1 VRISLWRV
9 SIQILWRVEG
19 LSLSE
24 PKSLFN
30 GRNVVMYF
38 DARKALNQPPST
50 KLQTAPAKN
59 ERAGGTIDIPSAAPM
74 GPAPQIRDW
83 KAANMLDS
91 ANNKL
96 QELMQLLYLLSRD
109 PDVPKD
115 ARYHVTVAQGEIALL
130 AQVMRN
136 STPPEGGEPP
146 AGREASSADDQA
158 HRTAHP

>member
-1 VRISLWRV
+1 
-9 SIQILWRVEG
+9 
-19 LSLSE
+19 
-24 PKSLFN
+24 
-30 GRNVVMYF
+30 MYF
-38 DARKALNQPPST
+38 DERKAWNQPPST
-50 KLQTAPAKN
+50 KLQTHRITSAQTKD
-59 ERAGGTIDIPSAAPM
+59 ERAGDIVENPYTAPM

-109 PDVPKD
+109 PEVPKD

-136 STPPEGGEPP
+136 SISAEVGGSPPMSEAPSVKEP
-146 AGREASSADDQA
+146 RQA
-158 HRTAHP
+158 LHP